1 MVKTRDRPFL
11 IWPYFYFCIS
21 KISFLISF
29 PYRFGKNNII
39 LSILALTDIGF
50 LLSLILINFRHFS
63 FDILNAYELICKLSV
78 YLNYLFGF
86 LSAWLVVLFSIE
98 RLVAVYWPMSLNRI
112 CTASTQKI
120 ALALI
125 TLIGGI
131 LYSFNLL
138 STGLQISYTGTEC
151 VPLDKWLSFAKYM
164 TLIDII
170 ATMALPFV
178 LISII
183 NILIVFKLTEVKFNK
198 KRRNTLE
205 ISPQQKVDLTY
216 IEMNSI
222 GPITATEQSHLNP
235 YSTKIVTLAKR
246 SKSALSLTISNLG
259 KRKRLNTKA
268 TKILLCISTAFLILN
283 GPIAASKIY
292 FLFKHGFLT
301 PIKPIHDDHLSTTTS
316 TSLEYYDEDE
326 KHLNISDV
334 FNLSH
339 YKIDS
344 VKKIQFNQEQINRE
358 NLSFSSANNKTNSGD
373 DNMNYIEKFAG
384 LLTSNLY
391 YLNFVLNFFF
401 YSLNGPKFRRLYF
414 GLFRRRA
421 YLTENFI
428 SHPRTNQKN

>member
-1 MVKTRDRPFL
+1 M
-11 IWPYFYFCIS
+11 
-21 KISFLISF
+21 
-29 PYRFGKNNII
+29 
-39 LSILALTDIGF
+39 
-50 LLSLILINFRHFS
+50 LSLIFINLRHFS

-183 NILIVFKLTEVKFNK
+183 NILIVFKLTEVKFTERK
-198 KRRNTLE
+198 KITKQEHRQRLAT
-205 ISPQQKVDLTY
+205 ITF

-222 GPITATEQSHLNP
+222 VP
-235 YSTKIVTLAKR
+235 
-246 SKSALSLTISNLG
+246 
-259 KRKRLNTKA
+259 
-268 TKILLCISTAFLILN
+268 
-283 GPIAASKIY
+283 
-292 FLFKHGFLT
+292 
-301 PIKPIHDDHLSTTTS
+301 TTS
-316 TSLEYYDEDE
+316 VLRHSP
-326 KHLNISDV
+326 K
-334 FNLSH
+334 
-339 YKIDS
+339 
-344 VKKIQFNQEQINRE
+344 
-358 NLSFSSANNKTNSGD
+358 
-373 DNMNYIEKFAG
+373 
-384 LLTSNLY
+384 TSNI
-391 YLNFVLNFFF
+391 VM
-401 YSLNGPKFRRLYF
+401 GKFIWIL
-414 GLFRRRA
+414 
-421 YLTENFI
+421 
-428 SHPRTNQKN
+428 